1 MRNAETVLGII
12 HNRGRRGLPL
22 EDVYRQLF
30 NPELFLLAYGRISR
44 NAGAMT
50 PGVTAETVD
59 GMSLAKI
66 GRIID
71 ALRHERYRWAP
82 VRRVDIEKK
91 GSVKK
96 RPLGVPTWS
105 DKLLQE
111 VMRLILEAYYEPQ
124 FNPAS
129 HGFRPA
135 RGCHT
140 ALGEI
145 YHRWI
150 GTKWFVEGDIAR
162 CFDSLDHSV
171 LESILGEKIHDGRF
185 LRLIANLLRAGYLE
199 DWRYNATL
207 SGSPQGAVL
216 TPRTQRITWGRR
228 R

>member
-30 NPELFLLAYGRISR
+30 NSELFLLAYGKISH

-50 PGVTAETVD
+50 PGITAETVD

-71 ALRHERYRWAP
+71 ALRHETYRWLP
-82 VRRVDIEKK
+82 VRRVYIEKK
-91 GSVKK
+91 GSLKK
-96 RPLGVPTWS
+96 RPLGLPTWS

-111 VMRLILEAYYEPQ
+111 AMRLILEAYYEPQ
-124 FNPAS
+124 FSPAS
-129 HGFRPA
+129 HGFRPS

-140 ALGEI
+140 ALDEI
-145 YHRWI
+145 YHCWV

-162 CFDSLDHSV
+162 CFDHASYCPPQQANRGT
-171 LESILGEKIHDGRF
+171 GER
-185 LRLIANLLRAGYLE
+185 RS
-199 DWRYNATL
+199 TL
-207 SGSPQGAVL
+207 PALSFWKARKVVGPSGN
-216 TPRTQRITWGRR
+216 R
-228 R
+228 